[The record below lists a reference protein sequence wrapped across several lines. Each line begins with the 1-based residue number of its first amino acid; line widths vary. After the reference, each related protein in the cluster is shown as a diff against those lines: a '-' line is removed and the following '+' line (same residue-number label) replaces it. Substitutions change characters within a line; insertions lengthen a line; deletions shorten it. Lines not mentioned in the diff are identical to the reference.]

1 MKILILHSIKSKL
14 KGFILLNLV
23 YNKLVKVFSE
33 ERLEFDLVIKNGVDK
48 DNVFFQ
54 NNWFKNIQ
62 FFPGFKD
69 LWKRKKI
76 NYDLIINL
84 SNTPYSIFYY
94 YISRGLKK
102 NTLHWFN
109 RRKISEKSNF
119 EAESILAKKMIQK
132 IIKND
137 EVELDLP
144 SLKIEKEKLENT
156 ENLID
161 WLLRT
166 ENLKPLSLF
175 KYIFFYLENS
185 EAKTK
190 TETILEMINLTLAQK
205 KLKVIVV
212 IEGKRTSE
220 KESKL
225 VVALKKIHNKNFYL
239 NFKDYN
245 DFYYILKFT
254 EKTLFSITD
263 SSYLNTIGEIKKWRM
278 IYLEN
283 KILKDFESTKAIEYV
298 SYHLKNLNPL

>member
-1 MKILILHSIKSKL
+1 MKILILHSIKSQL

-23 YNKLVKVFSE
+23 YNKLIKIFSKE
-33 ERLEFDLVIKNGVDK
+33 NLEFDLVMKNGLNK
-48 DNVFFQ
+48 DNVFFE

-69 LWKRKKI
+69 LWNRKKT

-84 SNTPYSIFYY
+84 SNSPYSILYY

-109 RRKISEKSNF
+109 WRKIREKSSF
-119 EAESILAKKMIQK
+119 EQESILAKNMIQK

-137 EVELDLP
+137 EVKLGLP

-156 ENLID
+156 ENLIN

-166 ENLKPLSLF
+166 ENLKPLSLS
-175 KYIFFYLENS
+175 KYIFFYLKNS
-185 EAKTK
+185 DAKTK
-190 TETILEMINLTLAQK
+190 TILEMINLTLAQK

-212 IEGKRTSE
+212 IEGVRKSE
-220 KESKL
+220 KESRL
-225 VVALKKIHNKNFYL
+225 VMALKKIQDKNFYFK
-239 NFKDYN
+239 FKDYN
-245 DFYYILKFT
+245 DLYYIFKFT

-278 IYLEN
+278 IYLKN
-283 KILKDFESTKAIEYV
+283 NILNDIESIRAIEYMN
-298 SYHLKNLNPL
+298 YHLKSLNPL

>member
-23 YNKLVKVFSE
+23 YNKLVKIFSE

-220 KESKL
+220 KESRL
-225 VVALKKIHNKNFYL
+225 VVALKKIHDKNFYL

-283 KILKDFESTKAIEYV
+283 KILNNFESIKAIEYV

>member
-220 KESKL
+220 KESRL
-225 VVALKKIHNKNFYL
+225 VVALKKIHDKNFYL

-263 SSYLNTIGEIKKWRM
+263 SSYLNTVGEIKKWRM

-283 KILKDFESTKAIEYV
+283 KILKDLESTKAIEYV

>member
-23 YNKLVKVFSE
+23 YNKLVKIFSE

-220 KESKL
+220 KESRL
-225 VVALKKIHNKNFYL
+225 VVALKKIHDKNFYI

-283 KILKDFESTKAIEYV
+283 KILNNFESTKAIEYV

>member
-220 KESKL
+220 KESRL
-225 VVALKKIHNKNFYL
+225 VVALKKIHDKNFYL

-298 SYHLKNLNPL
+298 SYHLKNLSPL

>member
-23 YNKLVKVFSE
+23 YNKLVKIFSE
-33 ERLEFDLVIKNGVDK
+33 ERLEFDLVIKNGADK

-137 EVELDLP
+137 EVELGLP
-144 SLKIEKEKLENT
+144 SLKIEKEKLDNT

-225 VVALKKIHNKNFYL
+225 VVALKKIHDKNFYL

-263 SSYLNTIGEIKKWRM
+263 SSYLNAIGEIKKWRM

-283 KILKDFESTKAIEYV
+283 KILNNFESIKAIEYV

>member
-23 YNKLVKVFSE
+23 YNKLIKIFSE
-33 ERLEFDLVIKNGVDK
+33 EKLEFDLVIKNAINK
-48 DNVFFQ
+48 ENVFFQ
-54 NNWFKNIQ
+54 NDWFDNIQ

-94 YISRGLKK
+94 YILKGLKK

-109 RRKISEKSNF
+109 QRKIREKSNF
-119 EAESILAKKMIQK
+119 EKESILAKNIIQK
-132 IIKND
+132 IINND
-137 EVELDLP
+137 EVKLDLP

-156 ENLID
+156 ENLIN

-166 ENLKPLSLF
+166 ENLKPLSLS
-175 KYIFFYLENS
+175 KYIFFYLKNS
-185 EAKTK
+185 EEKIK
-190 TETILEMINLTLAQK
+190 TETIHEMINLTLAQK
-205 KLKVIVV
+205 KLKVIVI
-212 IEGKRTSE
+212 IESE
-220 KESKL
+220 RKSKKESRL
-225 VVALKKIHNKNFYL
+225 VMGLKKIHDKNFYFS
-239 NFKDYN
+239 FKDYN
-245 DFYYILKFT
+245 DFYYIMKFT
-254 EKTLFSITD
+254 EKTLFCITD

-283 KILKDFESTKAIEYV
+283 KILNRSESIRTIEYM

>member
-1 MKILILHSIKSKL
+1 
-14 KGFILLNLV
+14 
-23 YNKLVKVFSE
+23 
-33 ERLEFDLVIKNGVDK
+33 VDK

-185 EAKTK
+185 EVKTK

-220 KESKL
+220 KESRL
-225 VVALKKIHNKNFYL
+225 VVALKKIHDKNFYL

-283 KILKDFESTKAIEYV
+283 KILNNFESTKAIEYV

>member
-1 MKILILHSIKSKL
+1 MKILILHSTKSKL

-23 YNKLVKVFSE
+23 YNKLVKIFSE

-48 DNVFFQ
+48 ENVFFQ

-144 SLKIEKEKLENT
+144 SLKIEKEKLENS

-175 KYIFFYLENS
+175 KYIFFYLEN
-185 EAKTK
+185 
-190 TETILEMINLTLAQK
+190 IQK
-205 KLKVIVV
+205 N
-212 IEGKRTSE
+212 TSE
-220 KESKL
+220 TNVSNFFK
-225 VVALKKIHNKNFYL
+225 VKNRFY
-239 NFKDYN
+239 
-245 DFYYILKFT
+245 
-254 EKTLFSITD
+254 S
-263 SSYLNTIGEIKKWRM
+263 
-278 IYLEN
+278 
-283 KILKDFESTKAIEYV
+283 
-298 SYHLKNLNPL
+298 

>member
-1 MKILILHSIKSKL
+1 LKILILHSIKSKL

-23 YNKLVKVFSE
+23 YNKLIKIFSE
-33 ERLEFDLVIKNGVDK
+33 EKLEFDLVIKNAMNK
-48 DNVFFQ
+48 ENVFFQ
-54 NNWFKNIQ
+54 NNWFDNIQ

-94 YISRGLKK
+94 YISKGLKK

-109 RRKISEKSNF
+109 QRKIREKSNF
-119 EAESILAKKMIQK
+119 EKESILAKNIIQK
-132 IIKND
+132 IINND
-137 EVELDLP
+137 EVKLDLP

-156 ENLID
+156 ENLIN

-166 ENLKPLSLF
+166 ENLKPLSLS
-175 KYIFFYLENS
+175 KYIFFYLKNS
-185 EAKTK
+185 EEKIK
-190 TETILEMINLTLAQK
+190 TETIHEMINLTLAQK
-205 KLKVIVV
+205 KLKVIVI
-212 IEGKRTSE
+212 IESE
-220 KESKL
+220 RKSKKESRL
-225 VVALKKIHNKNFYL
+225 VMRLKKIHDKNFYFS
-239 NFKDYN
+239 FKDYN
-245 DFYYILKFT
+245 DFYYIMKFT
-254 EKTLFSITD
+254 EKTLFCITD

-283 KILKDFESTKAIEYV
+283 KILNRSESIRTIEYM

>member
-1 MKILILHSIKSKL
+1 LKILILHSIKSQL

-23 YNKLVKVFSE
+23 YNKLIKIFSKE
-33 ERLEFDLVIKNGVDK
+33 NLELDLVIKNGLNK
-48 DNVFFQ
+48 DNVFFE

-69 LWKRKKI
+69 LWNRKKT

-84 SNTPYSIFYY
+84 SNSPYLIFYY

-102 NTLHWFN
+102 NTLHWLN
-109 RRKISEKSNF
+109 QRKFRGESSF
-119 EAESILAKKMIQK
+119 EQESILAKKMIKK

-137 EVELDLP
+137 EFKLELP

-156 ENLID
+156 ENLIN

-166 ENLKPLSLF
+166 ENLKPLSLS
-175 KYIFFYLENS
+175 KYIFFYLKNS
-185 EAKTK
+185 NEKTK

-212 IEGKRTSE
+212 IEGERKSE
-220 KESKL
+220 KEKRL
-225 VVALKKIHNKNFYL
+225 VLALKKIHDKNFYF

-245 DFYYILKFT
+245 DLYYIFKFT

-283 KILKDFESTKAIEYV
+283 KILNNSESIRAIEYM
-298 SYHLKNLNPL
+298 SYHLKSLNPL

>member
-23 YNKLVKVFSE
+23 YNKLVKIFSE

-69 LWKRKKI
+69 LWKRKKT

-161 WLLRT
+161 WLFRT
-166 ENLKPLSLF
+166 ENLKPLSLLKF
-175 KYIFFYLENS
+175 IFFYLENS

-205 KLKVIVV
+205 KLKVIVI
-212 IEGKRTSE
+212 IEGKRKPE
-220 KESKL
+220 RESRL
-225 VVALKKIHNKNFYL
+225 VVALKKIQDKNFFL

-283 KILKDFESTKAIEYV
+283 KILNNFESIKAIEYV
-298 SYHLKNLNPL
+298 SYHLKNLSPL

>member
-23 YNKLVKVFSE
+23 YNKLVKIFSE

-220 KESKL
+220 KESRL
-225 VVALKKIHNKNFYL
+225 VVALKKIHDKNFYL

-283 KILKDFESTKAIEYV
+283 KILNNFESIKAIEYV
-298 SYHLKNLNPL
+298 NYHLKNLSP

>member
-1 MKILILHSIKSKL
+1 MKILILHSIKSQL

-23 YNKLVKVFSE
+23 YNKLITIFSKE
-33 ERLEFDLVIKNGVDK
+33 KLEFDLVIKNGLNK
-48 DNVFFQ
+48 DNVFFE

-62 FFPGFKD
+62 FIPGFKD
-69 LWKRKKI
+69 LWNRKKT

-84 SNTPYSIFYY
+84 SNSPYSIIYY
-94 YISRGLKK
+94 YISKGLKK

-109 RRKISEKSNF
+109 RRKIREKSSF
-119 EAESILAKKMIQK
+119 ERESILAKNIIQK

-137 EVELDLP
+137 EVKLELP

-156 ENLID
+156 ENLIN

-166 ENLKPLSLF
+166 ENLKPLSLS
-175 KYIFFYLENS
+175 KYIFFYLKNS
-185 EAKTK
+185 DAK

-212 IEGKRTSE
+212 IEGQRKSQ
-220 KESKL
+220 KESRL
-225 VVALKKIHNKNFYL
+225 VLALKKIHDKNFYF

-245 DFYYILKFT
+245 DLYYIFKFT

-278 IYLEN
+278 IYLDNNILN
-283 KILKDFESTKAIEYV
+283 KSESIRAIEYM
-298 SYHLKNLNPL
+298 SYHLKSLNPL

>member
-23 YNKLVKVFSE
+23 YNKLVKIFSE

-48 DNVFFQ
+48 ENVFFK

-220 KESKL
+220 KESRL
-225 VVALKKIHNKNFYL
+225 VVALKKIHDKNFYI

-263 SSYLNTIGEIKKWRM
+263 SSYLNTVGEIKKWRM

-283 KILKDFESTKAIEYV
+283 KILNNFESIKAIEYV

>member
-23 YNKLVKVFSE
+23 YNKLVKIFSE

-69 LWKRKKI
+69 LWKRKKT

-132 IIKND
+132 IINND
-137 EVELDLP
+137 KVELDLP
-144 SLKIEKEKLENT
+144 SLKIEKEKLQNT

-161 WLLRT
+161 WLFRT
-166 ENLKPLSLF
+166 ENLKPLSLLKF
-175 KYIFFYLENS
+175 IFFYLENS

-220 KESKL
+220 KESRL
-225 VVALKKIHNKNFYL
+225 VVALKKIHDKNFYI

-283 KILKDFESTKAIEYV
+283 KILNNFESIKAIEYV
-298 SYHLKNLNPL
+298 SYHLKNLSPL

>member
-23 YNKLVKVFSE
+23 YNKLVKIFSE

-84 SNTPYSIFYY
+84 SNTPYSIIYY

-212 IEGKRTSE
+212 IEDKRTSE
-220 KESKL
+220 KESRL
-225 VVALKKIHNKNFYL
+225 VVALKKIHDKNFYL

-263 SSYLNTIGEIKKWRM
+263 SSYLNTVGEIKKWRM

-283 KILKDFESTKAIEYV
+283 KILNNFESIKAIEYV
-298 SYHLKNLNPL
+298 SYYLKNLSPL

>member
-1 MKILILHSIKSKL
+1 MKILILHSIKSQL

-23 YNKLVKVFSE
+23 YNKLITIFSQE
-33 ERLEFDLVIKNGVDK
+33 KLEFDLVIKNGLNK
-48 DNVFFQ
+48 DNVFFE

-62 FFPGFKD
+62 FIPGFKD
-69 LWKRKKI
+69 LWNRKKT

-84 SNTPYSIFYY
+84 SNSPYSIIYY
-94 YISRGLKK
+94 YISKGLKK

-109 RRKISEKSNF
+109 RRKIREKSSF
-119 EAESILAKKMIQK
+119 ERESILAKNIIQK

-137 EVELDLP
+137 EVKLELP

-156 ENLID
+156 ENLIN

-166 ENLKPLSLF
+166 ENLKPLSLS
-175 KYIFFYLENS
+175 KYIFFYLKNS
-185 EAKTK
+185 DAK

-212 IEGKRTSE
+212 IEGERKSE
-220 KESKL
+220 KESRL
-225 VVALKKIHNKNFYL
+225 VLALKKIHDKNFYF

-245 DFYYILKFT
+245 DLYYIFKFT

-278 IYLEN
+278 IYLDN
-283 KILKDFESTKAIEYV
+283 NILNNSESIRAIKYM
-298 SYHLKNLNPL
+298 SYHLKSLNPL

>member
-23 YNKLVKVFSE
+23 YNKLVKIFSE

-54 NNWFKNIQ
+54 KNWFKNIQ
-62 FFPGFKD
+62 FFPRFKD

-220 KESKL
+220 KESRL
-225 VVALKKIHNKNFYL
+225 VVALKKIHDKNFYL

-283 KILKDFESTKAIEYV
+283 KILNNFESIKAIEYV

>member
-23 YNKLVKVFSE
+23 YNKLVKIFSE

-205 KLKVIVV
+205 KLKVIVI
-212 IEGKRTSE
+212 IEGKRKPE
-220 KESKL
+220 RESRL
-225 VVALKKIHNKNFYL
+225 VVALKKIQDKNFFL

-283 KILKDFESTKAIEYV
+283 KILNNFESIKAIEYV
-298 SYHLKNLNPL
+298 SYHLKNLSPL

>member
-23 YNKLVKVFSE
+23 YNKLIKIFSE
-33 ERLEFDLVIKNGVDK
+33 EKLEFDLVIKNAMNK
-48 DNVFFQ
+48 ENVFFQ
-54 NNWFKNIQ
+54 NNWFDNIQ

-94 YISRGLKK
+94 YISKGLKK

-109 RRKISEKSNF
+109 QRKIREKSNF
-119 EAESILAKKMIQK
+119 EKESILAKNIIQK
-132 IIKND
+132 IINND
-137 EVELDLP
+137 EVKLDLP

-156 ENLID
+156 ENLIN

-166 ENLKPLSLF
+166 ENLKPLSLS
-175 KYIFFYLENS
+175 KYIFFYLKNS
-185 EAKTK
+185 EEKIK
-190 TETILEMINLTLAQK
+190 TETIHEMINLTLAQK
-205 KLKVIVV
+205 KLKVIVI
-212 IEGKRTSE
+212 IESE
-220 KESKL
+220 RKSKKESRL
-225 VVALKKIHNKNFYL
+225 VMRLKKIHDKNFYFS
-239 NFKDYN
+239 FKDYN
-245 DFYYILKFT
+245 DFYYIMKFT
-254 EKTLFSITD
+254 EKTLFCITD

-283 KILKDFESTKAIEYV
+283 KILNRSESIRTIEYM

>member
-23 YNKLVKVFSE
+23 YNKLVKIFSE

-220 KESKL
+220 KESRL
-225 VVALKKIHNKNFYL
+225 VVALKKIHDKNFYL

-283 KILKDFESTKAIEYV
+283 KILNNFESIKAIEYV
-298 SYHLKNLNPL
+298 NYHLKNLNPL

>member
-23 YNKLVKVFSE
+23 YNKLIKIFSE
-33 ERLEFDLVIKNGVDK
+33 ERLEFDLVLKNGVNK

-69 LWKRKKI
+69 LLKRKKI

-84 SNTPYSIFYY
+84 SNTPYSIIYY

-102 NTLHWFN
+102 NTLHCFN

-132 IIKND
+132 IINND

-185 EAKTK
+185 EVKTK
-190 TETILEMINLTLAQK
+190 IETILEMINLTLAQK

-212 IEGKRTSE
+212 IEGKRKSE
-220 KESKL
+220 KESRL
-225 VVALKKIHNKNFYL
+225 VVALKKIHDKNFYL

-283 KILKDFESTKAIEYV
+283 KILNNFESIKAIEYV
-298 SYHLKNLNPL
+298 SYHLKNLSPL